1 MATYPLPQLVLKLP
15 FGRLSAQ
22 WPRALV
28 VKGALFLA
36 AISLCLVPIA
46 GRGAKAGT
54 TPHRGEV
61 QLSRA

>member
-36 AISLCLVPIA
+36 AI
-46 GRGAKAGT
+46 
-54 TPHRGEV
+54 
-61 QLSRA
+61 